1 MGKGSFGG
9 LVMKDYNLDFIED
22 SDYKSEFFEEFE
34 FDLEDY
40 DITQEKEE
48 VYNLMTLREAIGILD
63 EWSLKI
69 PELEKITSK
78 TITNLTQIINE
89 YEKLGAGF

>member
-1 MGKGSFGG
+1 
-9 LVMKDYNLDFIED
+9 MKDYNLDFIED

-40 DITQEKEE
+40 DIAQEKEE

-78 TITNLTQIINE
+78 TITNLAKIINE

>member
-9 LVMKDYNLDFIED
+9 LIMEDYNLGFIDD

-34 FDLEDY
+34 FDLGDY
-40 DITQEKEE
+40 DIAQEKEE
-48 VYNLMTLREAIGILD
+48 IYNLMTLREAIGILD

-69 PELEKITSK
+69 PELEKIINK
-78 TITNLTQIINE
+78 TITNLTKIINE

>member
-1 MGKGSFGG
+1 ME
-9 LVMKDYNLDFIED
+9 DYNLGFIED

-40 DITQEKEE
+40 DIAQEKEE

>member
-1 MGKGSFGG
+1 ME
-9 LVMKDYNLDFIED
+9 DYNLGFIED

-34 FDLEDY
+34 FELEDY
-40 DITQEKEE
+40 DIAQEKEE

-78 TITNLTQIINE
+78 TITNLTKIINE

>member
-1 MGKGSFGG
+1 ME
-9 LVMKDYNLDFIED
+9 DYNLGFIDD

-34 FDLEDY
+34 FELEDY
-40 DITQEKEE
+40 DIAQEKEE

-78 TITNLTQIINE
+78 TITNLTKIINE

>member
-1 MGKGSFGG
+1 ME
-9 LVMKDYNLDFIED
+9 DYNLGFIDD

-34 FDLEDY
+34 FDLGDY
-40 DITQEKEE
+40 DIAQEKEE
-48 VYNLMTLREAIGILD
+48 IYNLMTLREAIGILD

-69 PELEKITSK
+69 PELEKIINK
-78 TITNLTQIINE
+78 TITNLTKIINE

>member
-1 MGKGSFGG
+1 
-9 LVMKDYNLDFIED
+9 MKDYNLDFIED

-34 FDLEDY
+34 FDLGDY
-40 DITQEKEE
+40 DIAQEKEE

-78 TITNLTQIINE
+78 TIINLTKIINE

>member
-1 MGKGSFGG
+1 ME
-9 LVMKDYNLDFIED
+9 DYNLGFIED
-22 SDYKSEFFEEFE
+22 SNYKSEFFEEFE
-34 FDLEDY
+34 LDLEDY
-40 DITQEKEE
+40 DIAQEKEE
-48 VYNLMTLREAIGILD
+48 VYNLMTLRESIEILE

-89 YEKLGAGF
+89 YENLGAGF

>member
-1 MGKGSFGG
+1 ME
-9 LVMKDYNLDFIED
+9 DYNLGFIED

-34 FDLEDY
+34 FELEDY
-40 DITQEKEE
+40 DIAQEKEE

-89 YEKLGAGF
+89 YEKLRAGF

>member
-1 MGKGSFGG
+1 
-9 LVMKDYNLDFIED
+9 MKDYNLDFIED

-34 FDLEDY
+34 FELEDY
-40 DITQEKEE
+40 DIAQEKEE

-69 PELEKITSK
+69 PELEKIISK
-78 TITNLTQIINE
+78 TITNLTKIINE

>member
-1 MGKGSFGG
+1 
-9 LVMKDYNLDFIED
+9 MKDYNLGFIED

-40 DITQEKEE
+40 DIAQEKEE

-69 PELEKITSK
+69 PELEKIIVK
-78 TITNLTQIINE
+78 TITNLTKIINE